1 MVVHQVVLVQIKE
14 TVVVAVVQVILVAV
28 VAVVIVAVTVLV
40 EQVVVDQVL
49 FLVRGQ
55 ILYPNKDKRE
65 QVVEDQQLTTQMLIT
80 LRDMVEVVKE
90 DWWSSLLN
98 NLTPQLE
105 SVIISR

>member
-1 MVVHQVVLVQIKE
+1 MVLDKIKA
-14 TVVVAVVQVILVAV
+14 TVVVAVVQVILVPV
-28 VAVVIVAVTVLV
+28 VAVVIVVVIVVV

-49 FLVRGQ
+49 FLVHGQ

-65 QVVEDQQLTTQMLIT
+65 QAEEDQQLTTQMLIT
-80 LRDMVEVVKE
+80 LRDMVEVVKG

>member
-1 MVVHQVVLVQIKE
+1 MVQVTLVVVE
-14 TVVVAVVQVILVAV
+14 VVVTVVVL
-28 VAVVIVAVTVLV
+28 VLV

-65 QVVEDQQLTTQMLIT
+65 QVEEDQQLTVQMPIT

>member
-1 MVVHQVVLVQIKE
+1 MVLDKIKA
-14 TVVVAVVQVILVAV
+14 TVVAVVVQVTLVAA
-28 VAVVIVAVTVLV
+28 VAVVIVAVTVVV

-55 ILYPNKDKRE
+55 ILYLNKDKRE
-65 QVVEDQQLTTQMLIT
+65 QAEEDQQLTTQIPIT
-80 LRDMVEVVKE
+80 LLDMVEVVKE

>member
-1 MVVHQVVLVQIKE
+1 MVLVQIKE
-14 TVVVAVVQVILVAV
+14 TVVEVVVQVILVAV
-28 VAVVIVAVTVLV
+28 AVVVTVVVIVVV

-65 QVVEDQQLTTQMLIT
+65 QAEEDQQLTIQMLIT